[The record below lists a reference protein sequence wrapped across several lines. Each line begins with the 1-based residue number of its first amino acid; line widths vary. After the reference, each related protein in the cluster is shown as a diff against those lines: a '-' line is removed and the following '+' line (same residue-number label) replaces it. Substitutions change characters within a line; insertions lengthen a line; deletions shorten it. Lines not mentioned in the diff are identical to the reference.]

1 MDIENEEY
9 GDQGFLSIQEMLDSG
24 DPTLIEYAKSQQADA
39 AQPTDESAE
48 NTDAT
53 QGVEVDDTDNDT
65 TVIDDEHAQQA
76 ESDPDTNPEQE
87 QPIDGV
93 YAKDG
98 KNIMPFSVVEQAR
111 REAQEARQ
119 QLQQLQE
126 QQAQQQATHDK
137 LTRQFE
143 LAREKGVE
151 LPVLPEDEQL
161 TDEQIAE
168 LEDIG
173 PEFGILARQMR
184 LMSQKLQ
191 ATGQQV
197 DAAQSAVDTQQ
208 TTHTTPS
215 HGPEFYESQAAVTRN
230 AAIQEILGDPNMK
243 AMAVQIEASLLND
256 PQYASLDA
264 RYAEVAKRVGGALGI
279 DFGQKYGQHTVTAHQ
294 KAPNSVPATP
304 QSMSDMPNADFAQ
317 TGTTA
322 TEAYAGQSDAQLHES
337 LTNMSQAQIE
347 QMMGEL

>member
-1 MDIENEEY
+1 MMEIENEEY
-9 GDQGFLSIQEMLDSG
+9 GDQGFLSVQEMLDSG
-24 DPTLIEYAKSQQADA
+24 DPTLVEYAKSQLADNGT
-39 AQPTDESAE
+39 TDESAE

-53 QGVEVDDTDNDT
+53 QGVEEDDHDANSDTDF
-65 TVIDDEHAQQA
+65 DEN
-76 ESDPDTNPEQE
+76 EPEQGE
-87 QPIDGV
+87 DEPESSPAPVDGV

-98 KNIMPFSVVEQAR
+98 KNIMPFSVVEAAR
-111 REAQEARQ
+111 REAAEAKQ

-173 PEFGILARQMR
+173 PEFGILARQLR
-184 LMSQKLQ
+184 LVTSNMK

-197 DAAQSAVDTQQ
+197 EAAQSVVDNTPPAPAQ
-208 TTHTTPS
+208 TE
-215 HGPEFYESQAAVTRN
+215 HGPEFYEAQAAVTRN
-230 AAIQEILGDPNMK
+230 PAIQEILKNPNMK
-243 AMAVQIEASLLND
+243 SMAVQIENSLLND
-256 PQYASLDA
+256 PQFASLDA

-294 KAPNSVPATP
+294 KAPNSIPATP
-304 QSMSDMPNADFAQ
+304 ESMSDMPNADFAQ
-317 TGTTA
+317 TGKSA
-322 TEAYAGQSDAQLHES
+322 AEVYAGQSDAQLHQNLES
-337 LTNMSQAQIE
+337 MTQAQIE
-347 QMMGEL
+347 DMMGQL

>member
-1 MDIENEEY
+1 MMDIENEEY
-9 GDQGFLSIQEMLDSG
+9 GDQGFLSTQEMLDSP
-24 DPTLIEYAKSQQADA
+24 DPVLREYAKSLQAGTGT
-39 AQPTDESAE
+39 TDESAE

-53 QGVEVDDTDNDT
+53 QGVEEEDHDTD
-65 TVIDDEHAQQA
+65 
-76 ESDPDTNPEQE
+76 SDTNFDEDEPEQGNDE
-87 QPIDGV
+87 PVDGV

-98 KNIMPFSVVEQAR
+98 KNIMPFSVVEAAR
-111 REAQEARQ
+111 REAAEAKQ
-119 QLQQLQE
+119 KLQQLQE

-173 PEFGILARQMR
+173 PEFGILARQLR
-184 LMSQKLQ
+184 LVTSNMK

-197 DAAQSAVDTQQ
+197 NAAQGVVNHTQQ
-208 TTHTTPS
+208 PPAQTE
-215 HGPEFYESQAAVTRN
+215 HGPEFYEAQAAVTRN
-230 AAIQEILGDPNMK
+230 PAIQEILKNPNMK
-243 AMAVQIEASLLND
+243 AMAVQIENSLLND
-256 PQYASLDA
+256 PQFASLDA

-279 DFGQKYGQHTVTAHQ
+279 DFGQKYGLHTVTAHQ
-294 KAPNSVPATP
+294 KAPNSIPATP

-317 TGTTA
+317 TGKSA
-322 TEAYAGQSDAQLHES
+322 AEAYAGKSDAQLHEDLS
-337 LTNMSQAQIE
+337 GMTQAQIE
-347 QMMGEL
+347 AMMGEL